1 MQKRVLG
8 IGTKEQHSNLDVLIS
23 FGALGALVITAQ
35 VNMHL
40 KKKEKKKS
48 DVILNPP
55 NAE

>member
-8 IGTKEQHSNLDVLIS
+8 IGSKEQHSNLDVLIS

-40 KKKEKKKS
+40 KKKS

>member
-8 IGTKEQHSNLDVLIS
+8 IGSKEQHSNLDILIS

-40 KKKEKKKS
+40 KKKKKKS

>member
-8 IGTKEQHSNLDVLIS
+8 IGSKEQHSNLDILIS

-35 VNMHL
+35 VNMHFN
-40 KKKEKKKS
+40 KKKS

>member
-8 IGTKEQHSNLDVLIS
+8 IGSKEQHSNLDVLIS

-40 KKKEKKKS
+40 KKKKKKKVMS
-48 DVILNPP
+48 Y
-55 NAE
+55 